1 MALFDKFVSEEST
14 GTSRQA
20 SALADII
27 EVTFRIARCSPSLIF
42 F

>member
-14 GTSRQA
+14 ATSRQT
-20 SALADII
+20 SALEDVI
-27 EVTFRIARCSPSLIF
+27 EVTFRIARYSPSLIF